1 MVFSTETIKAAANK
15 QKAYYNKINECIET
29 EYIDI
34 DSPIIITEN
43 NYRSTLEKYIVD
55 GRNSIMAIF
64 ANSIDTINNRFRTKA
79 DYIALRNPDIIRTI
93 SNEIDN
99 IDSID
104 LSCIS
109 TDIVCLNKRF
119 APESHL
125 IKIRHTISSL
135 KEFILA
141 LNNIGRFNNNPDIN
155 EIIDDYV
162 SNINSESIDIPS
174 NYDFLTYSTDNI
186 LDSDQ
191 LKNRHILATV
201 NYGKMLN
208 NNSQYVT
215 DYLNDLA
222 TSLRELPPIELS
234 ENLPT
239 LIRSKIMSVVSYK
252 MKLINQILKELYNY
266 SLSYIR
272 SSEIIADQNIAIANY
287 IYSGR
292 KNVIDANKVDTEY
305 ELDESALF
313 NSLLSSYEE
322 ACDGINE
329 LDSIVESVGLIAI
342 QEANNLNLMQYVQKV
357 MKSIQE
363 VWTKFKNKMKD
374 LRDRAVKKFTTKFKQ
389 NAENLPDDLQFEVQN
404 VPELNTNHFNMIK
417 VIPFDFEAMKD
428 SLRSQDSFVQKFY
441 PGINRNEGE
450 TLKAAFERFLLAGE
464 KNVRVTKDYIMN
476 TVIPILET
484 SDNTVENSAKDDV
497 EIINKSTEAISRL
510 SSNPNGTTTTTVNTT
525 EDIPSTATEISTD
538 SYKFKSGSVIKE
550 DDVKFVDDAN
560 RTATADR
567 HSVLK
572 DISIY
577 LSVSA
582 TVLST
587 KLKLIRKKEITAFRI
602 LAHAFAPPRKQEGK

>member
-29 EYIDI
+29 EYVDI
-34 DSPIIITEN
+34 DSTVVITEN

-55 GRNSIMAIF
+55 GRNSIMTIF

-125 IKIRHTISSL
+125 IKIRHIISSL

-141 LNNIGRFNNNPDIN
+141 LNNIGRFNNNLDIN

-162 SNINSESIDIPS
+162 SNIDSESIDISS
-174 NYDFLTYSTDNI
+174 NYEFLTHSTDNI

-272 SSEIIADQNIAIANY
+272 SSEIITDQNIAIANY
-287 IYSGR
+287 IYNGR
-292 KNVIDANKVDTEY
+292 SNTIDANKVDTEY
-305 ELDESALF
+305 EIDEAYLF
-313 NSLLSSYEE
+313 DSLLSAYKE
-322 ACDGINE
+322 ACEGASEI
-329 LDSIVESVGLIAI
+329 DSIMESTGLITI
-342 QEANNLNLMQYVQKV
+342 QEANNANLMKYLNKV
-357 MKSIQE
+357 VNSIAQ
-363 VWTKFKNKMKD
+363 VWNKFKTKMEELRKKAVTKF
-374 LRDRAVKKFTTKFKQ
+374 TKRFRQ
-389 NAENLPDDLQFEVQN
+389 NAENLPDDLQFQVQN
-404 VPELNTNHFNMIK
+404 LPELEDNHFNLIK
-417 VIPFDFEAMKD
+417 VMPFDYQAMKD
-428 SLRSQDSFVQKFY
+428 HLKSQDTFAQWLY
-441 PGINRNEGE
+441 PSLHRNEGE
-450 TLKAAFERFLLAGE
+450 TTKQALERFFTRST
-464 KNVRVTKDYIMN
+464 KNVPITKDYILN

-484 SDNTVENSAKDDV
+484 SDNTIEDSAKADV
-497 EIINKSTEAISRL
+497 EMINKSTEAISRL
-510 SSNPNGTTTTTVNTT
+510 SSNPNAM
-525 EDIPSTATEISTD
+525 EDIPSVATEVPNEST
-538 SYKFKSGSVIKE
+538 VIRE
-550 DDVKFVDDAN
+550 DDVKIVDDAN

-567 HSVLK
+567 NSLLK
-572 DISIY
+572 DIAVY
-577 LSVSA
+577 LSVSSA
-582 TVLST
+582 VLST
-587 KLKLIRKKEITAFRI
+587 KLKLIRKKELTAFRI
-602 LAHAFAPPRKQEGK
+602 LAHAFAPPKKPRPEAAPVRR